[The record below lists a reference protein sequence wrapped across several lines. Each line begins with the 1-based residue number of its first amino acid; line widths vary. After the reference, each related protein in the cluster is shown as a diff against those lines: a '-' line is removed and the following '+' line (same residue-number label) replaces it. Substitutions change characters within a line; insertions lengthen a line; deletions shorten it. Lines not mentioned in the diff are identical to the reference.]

1 MARVWMVA
9 YDISGDRER
18 RGVEKMLS
26 GFGKRVQKSVFECQ
40 FGADDLPWLRSRL
53 AALLSGKGDSI
64 RYYPV
69 CTHCQSRTL
78 FFGDGAPP
86 APGDPYL
93 IL

>member
-1 MARVWMVA
+1 MARVWLVA
-9 YDISGDRER
+9 YDISGDRAR
-18 RGVEKMLS
+18 REVEKMLS

-40 FGADDLPWLRSRL
+40 FGADDLTWVRNRL
-53 AALLSGKGDSI
+53 ASLLPEKGASV

-78 FFGDGAPP
+78 LFGEGTLP
-86 APGDPYL
+86 APGDAYL